1 MYVSRKLKETVA
13 LNFFQKVDRQLQLRL
28 LHSASVTYI
37 SGWMSDFMLDTN
49 LLFVSNIDVLT
60 AIQTQKLRAL
70 Q

>member
-1 MYVSRKLKETVA
+1 M
-13 LNFFQKVDRQLQLRL
+13 QLRL
-28 LHSASVTYI
+28 LHSDSVTCI
-37 SGWMSDFMLDTN
+37 SSWMSDFMLDTN

>member
-1 MYVSRKLKETVA
+1 M
-13 LNFFQKVDRQLQLRL
+13 QLRL
-28 LHSASVTYI
+28 LHSGSVTYI
-37 SGWMSDFMLDTN
+37 SGWMTDFMLDTN